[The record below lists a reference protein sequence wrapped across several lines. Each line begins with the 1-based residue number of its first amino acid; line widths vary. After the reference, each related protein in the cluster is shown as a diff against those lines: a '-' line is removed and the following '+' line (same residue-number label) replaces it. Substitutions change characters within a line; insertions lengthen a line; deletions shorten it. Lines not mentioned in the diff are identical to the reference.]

1 MGREVKERGIVGE
14 RCASV
19 SVSVSA
25 GRFFL
30 VSPPPV
36 FSVVDSKRERKID
49 GRGGGARGR

>member
-14 RCASV
+14 RCA

-36 FSVVDSKRERKID
+36 FSVVDSKRERKIY